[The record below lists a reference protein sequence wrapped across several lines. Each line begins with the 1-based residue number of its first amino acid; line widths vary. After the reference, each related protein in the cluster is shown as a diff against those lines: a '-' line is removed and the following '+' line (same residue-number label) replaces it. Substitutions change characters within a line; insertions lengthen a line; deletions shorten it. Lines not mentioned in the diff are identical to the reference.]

1 MLLQDLERGDSPS
14 HQSRTWWLVPIVLL
28 LGFGAHASSH
38 ALAPAEPVIEA
49 NGISPIAYSVL
60 TLVPTVG
67 QLLTPALWGN
77 LFTVNARRAL
87 ICAPLG
93 LLIGQICLAIG
104 LMLHEWKCSFY
115 LMGSFFAVGSL
126 LFTGCKAGIA
136 VLVHSALACVLP
148 KGLTSGFCLN
158 VACTHLFGAC
168 VSFTLPHILANHGLV
183 GVQCGLLIPALIS
196 VLAACFLA
204 ARVPPAP
211 PPPAP
216 PPTPKRASVGRDI
229 FVVLCTSCGRELKID
244 KPYQTACEPCS
255 AQEEARDQAR
265 QAVLLLS
272 AWRACTVGLLHGF
285 VGVTSGLLVSHGL
298 TLREAGGLNAA
309 YSGVALLVLV
319 PLPALASRV
328 GLRPLLIAVSAVG
341 TAAAALLLA
350 TQQMGDA
357 DPWAAGR
364 PGHRPLLLMAGGAA
378 DAALGGG
385 GTGRALAEETA
396 ALLRGSPG
404 DALYGGG
411 ASFAGGSG
419 GASFAGGSGGA
430 SFAGGSGGAS
440 LPSVAATDD
449 AVLQLVAVAA
459 ISISRG
465 ISRGLSGVGGLTG
478 VGGGVRDAVGGGVRD
493 AVRALR
499 GRLLGQAGAPAPRD
513 GDEGGDDQG
522 GVGALGG
529 GGSQGGEGGHAG
541 GVAQG
546 GRLESSDSPES
557 DANRT
562 LPDHGPIAAP
572 APMVEPWAVE
582 GAPDG
587 DVAQNSTFY
596 LSRAALFGLTLAGT
610 AAPVLPLALI
620 PANAPLS
627 AYGYIDSLSYAG
639 QALATLALG
648 GAREAGGFESAIQ
661 LLVIGL
667 AMGALVANMAMHGVV
682 EPPSP

>member
-1 MLLQDLERGDSPS
+1 MEARSGSFMLLEDLERGDSPS

-229 FVVLCTSCGRELKID
+229 FVVL
-244 KPYQTACEPCS
+244 
-255 AQEEARDQAR
+255 
-265 QAVLLLS
+265 LLS

-378 DAALGGG
+378 DAALGGR

-404 DALYGGG
+404 DAIDG
-411 ASFAGGSG
+411 G

-440 LPSVAATDD
+440 LPSVGATDD
-449 AVLQLVAVAA
+449 AVLQLVTVAA

-465 ISRGLSGVGGLTG
+465 ISRGLTG

-513 GDEGGDDQG
+513 GDQGGDDQG

-546 GRLESSDSPES
+546 GGLESSDSPES

-667 AMGALVANMAMHGVV
+667 ATGAVVANMAMHGVV